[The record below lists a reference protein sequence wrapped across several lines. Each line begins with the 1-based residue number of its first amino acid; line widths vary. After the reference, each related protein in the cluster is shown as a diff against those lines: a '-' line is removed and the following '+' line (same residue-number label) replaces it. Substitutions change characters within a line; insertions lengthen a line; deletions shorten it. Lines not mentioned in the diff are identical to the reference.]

1 MEILWISTHLSQ
13 YSLADLKIA
22 LIFLNVFSI
31 FSPRPWRSRK
41 RKKRK
46 RKKTYQQVSKP
57 CLYCKIPSAKPISF
71 QEKKNLILFLNSNK
85 CPRGSCHSL
94 EFLILKRKARCK
106 VLLWAFNIYLWH
118 SLRSCSCLSQ
128 DTALSIFLFVSCPSG
143 FHTLGLCTE
152 VRLAYLLCQGSASF
166 CEPSQVELGSDC
178 QQAGLSSGRTGM

>member
-1 MEILWISTHLSQ
+1 MFSVYFHQ
-13 YSLADLKIA
+13 DLGGQE
-22 LIFLNVFSI
+22 
-31 FSPRPWRSRK
+31 
-41 RKKRK
+41 KKRK
-46 RKKTYQQVSKP
+46 EKEKKPTSKLVNPAFIVKSHQPNQLAFRK
-57 CLYCKIPSAKPISF
+57 
-71 QEKKNLILFLNSNK
+71 KKNLILFLNSNK

-118 SLRSCSCLSQ
+118 SLRSCSRLSQ
-128 DTALSIFLFVSCPSG
+128 DAALSIFLFVSCPSG

-152 VRLAYLLCQGSASF
+152 VRLAYLLCQRSASF